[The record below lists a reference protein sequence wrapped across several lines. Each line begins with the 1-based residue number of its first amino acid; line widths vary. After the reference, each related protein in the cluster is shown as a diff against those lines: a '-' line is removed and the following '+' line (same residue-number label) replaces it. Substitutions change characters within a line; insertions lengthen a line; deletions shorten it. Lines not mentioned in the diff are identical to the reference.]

1 MAVSKQHY
9 MAVAKILR
17 LEDIPEINEY
27 SNTEDITV
35 LGIID
40 QFVDYFKASGSGFN
54 EERFLEACNYYQT
67 AMGVRTA

>member
-9 MAVAKILR
+9 IAVAQILR
-17 LEDIPEINEY
+17 LEDIPEIGEY

-35 LGIID
+35 LGIIGK
-40 QFVDYFKASGSGFN
+40 FVNYFKANGSGFN

-67 AMGVRTA
+67 TMGVRTA